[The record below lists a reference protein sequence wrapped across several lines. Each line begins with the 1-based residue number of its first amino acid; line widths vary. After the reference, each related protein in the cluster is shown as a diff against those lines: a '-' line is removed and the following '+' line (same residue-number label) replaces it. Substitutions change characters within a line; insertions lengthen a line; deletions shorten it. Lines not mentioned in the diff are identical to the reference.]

1 MNTNKILKRVSE
13 IDKLREAGLTE
24 DEIRELKGLEYDEE
38 MRAAQRKEQLR

>member
-38 MRAAQRKEQLR
+38 MRATQRKEQLR

>member
-38 MRAAQRKEQLR
+38 MRAA